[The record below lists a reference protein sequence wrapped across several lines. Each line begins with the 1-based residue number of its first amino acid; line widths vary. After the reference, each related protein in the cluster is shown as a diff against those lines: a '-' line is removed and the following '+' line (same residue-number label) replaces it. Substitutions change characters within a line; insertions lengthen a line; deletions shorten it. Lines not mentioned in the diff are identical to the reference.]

1 MSGLSNYIVNNSTV
15 ESIISW
21 IKNKMIAIP
30 EIQRPFVWD
39 ATKVRDLMDSL
50 YKNYP
55 VGYIIT
61 WQNPDTKLKDGSIS
75 MGKKILIDGQQRIT
89 AVTAAITGQ
98 EVVDSNYKKKRIRIA
113 FNPIEEKFEVTNPAI
128 LKNPKWIPD
137 IAEVFS
143 IDFNSFSYINEYCE
157 RNFEI
162 DQNEMNRVLQ
172 KLMQIK
178 YSSIGMIELSH
189 ELDIETV
196 TEIFIRINSAGVV
209 LSQADFAMS
218 KITVNETYDGPV
230 IRKTIDYFCHLMK
243 NPSDYSNIEN
253 NDTSFASTDHFQ
265 KIKWVKNYHSSIYEP
280 SYSDLIRVAFTFK
293 FLRGKLSNLVSLLS
307 GRDFETREYKEEII
321 TSSFKSL
328 NDGVLAFINETN
340 FKRFVM
346 IVKSAGIIT
355 PQLIRSK
362 NALNFAYTLF
372 LLLREKEIDGS
383 EINRIVRKWLV
394 LSVLTERYS
403 ASPETMFEFDIRR
416 FNNAITPDEYLKSIE
431 AGELSDAY
439 WNNILVTNLNTS
451 VKSSPYFN
459 LFIMAQ
465 VYDKD
470 DAFLSKSIKVSHLIE
485 ERGDVH
491 HIFPKKYLQK
501 NGINNRGIYNQ
512 IANYV
517 YTEQIVNLAI
527 KDKAPSVYM
536 AQVKQQCENK
546 EGVIGEIKDL
556 NELKYNMEMN
566 CIPESLFTLEYS
578 NYNAFLQERRQLMAN
593 KIRRFYEKL

>member
-157 RNFEI
+157 KNFEI

>member
-1 MSGLSNYIVNNSTV
+1 MSNYNVNNSTV

-21 IKNKMIAIP
+21 IKNNMIAIP

-39 ATKVRDLMDSL
+39 ASKVRDLMDSL

-61 WQNPDTKLKDGSIS
+61 WQNPDTKLKDGSVS
-75 MGKKILIDGQQRIT
+75 NGKKILIDGQQRIT
-89 AVTAAITGQ
+89 ALTAAITGQ
-98 EVVDSNYKKKRIRIA
+98 EVVDSNYKKKKIRIA
-113 FNPIEEKFEVTNPAI
+113 FNPLEEKFEVRNPAI
-128 LKNPKWIPD
+128 LKNSKWIPD
-137 IAEVFS
+137 ISEVFAPE
-143 IDFNSFSYINEYCE
+143 FNSFSYINEYCTV
-157 RNFEI
+157 NP
-162 DQNEMNRVLQ
+162 EMDHNRMNQVLQ
-172 KLMQIK
+172 KLVQIK

-189 ELDIETV
+189 NLDIETV

-218 KITVNETYDGPV
+218 KITVNEVYEGPV
-230 IRKTIDYFCHLMK
+230 IRKTIDYFSHLIK

-253 NDTSFASTDHFQ
+253 NDTEFDSSDNFQ
-265 KIKWVKNYHSSIYEP
+265 RIKWLKEYHSSIYEP
-280 SYSDLIRVAFTFK
+280 SYSDVLRVAFTYK

-321 TSSFKSL
+321 EDSFKTL
-328 NDGVLAFINETN
+328 KDGVLEFVNETN

-355 PQLIRSK
+355 PKLIRSK

-372 LLLREKEIDGS
+372 LLLRSKKIDGNK
-383 EINRIVRKWLV
+383 INHIVRKWLV

-403 ASPETMFEFDIRR
+403 SSPETMFEFDIRR
-416 FNNAITPDEYLKSIE
+416 FNNTETPDIYLKSVE
-431 AGELSDAY
+431 AGELSSAY
-439 WNNILVTNLNTS
+439 WENILVANLDTS
-451 VKSSPYFN
+451 VTSSPYFN

-465 VYDKD
+465 IYNKD
-470 DAFLSKSIKVSHLIE
+470 YAFLSKSVTVSNLIE

-501 NGINNRGIYNQ
+501 NGIKNRGKYNQ

-536 AQVKQQCENK
+536 DLINKQCNGHETS
-546 EGVIGEIKDL
+546 IGEIIDHE
-556 NELKYNMEMN
+556 ELRLNMEMN
-566 CIPESLFTLEYS
+566 CVPQSLFNLDYT
-578 NYNAFLQERRQLMAN
+578 NYDEFLIERRQMMAA